1 MATVERELEAGFF
14 WSMTMATGRLSMLP
28 TCGRPYLGRY
38 CCTNEGNVSFSSLR
52 DLAAMVSSTSEDLPE
67 PDTPVKT
74 VILYFGIRSETCCRL
89 FSYASLI
96 VMCSL
101 SVIYLISK

>member
-1 MATVERELEAGFF
+1 
-14 WSMTMATGRLSMLP
+14 MLP

-38 CCTNEGNVSFSSLR
+38 CCTNEGNVSFNSLR

-67 PDTPVKT
+67 PDTPVNT
-74 VILYFGIRSETCCRL
+74 VILYFGMRSETCCRL

>member
-1 MATVERELEAGFF
+1 MERELEAGFF

-67 PDTPVKT
+67 PDTPVNT

-96 VMCSL
+96 VMYSL